1 MDSEDPDEMLH
12 INAAFYLGLHRL
24 NMVKKALQTQKSICF
39 IYNLT
44 PYVHD
49 VCKMDY
55 PSFFYQKEESISLQR
70 FKSINLSMDEQ
81 LF

>member
-1 MDSEDPDEMLH
+1 MDSFTNSEDPDEMLH
-12 INAAFYLGLHRL
+12 NAAFYLGLHRL

-49 VCKMDY
+49 VYMYNGLPKFLV
-55 PSFFYQKEESISLQR
+55 SKGRIH
-70 FKSINLSMDEQ
+70 
-81 LF
+81 